1 MKLLVFV
8 QAVLTLVVSVSPVS
22 VARFPELEDPTAVVI
37 DQDQVFITDGVTI
50 YIYSLKD
57 FKLQKKF
64 GKSGP
69 GAQDFKLYEYRS
81 KPIYINVLPNR
92 IMVESFGRI
101 SYFTRKGNFLELIQP
116 RDYFMLAKPVGENF
130 TAQRYTRRNNTWYIC
145 LDLYNSRFE
154 RCKEILRLKDSSQH
168 RERRK
173 LLSRA
178 RTYCTYANKLFTA
191 VKKDFII
198 DVFDHR
204 GERLYSIN
212 QEYQKVKVTKAYI
225 KSRLENA
232 KEIYRERPVA
242 YEYFEMSALFPDYFP
257 AIAHLYAEDG
267 VLYVRTWKRE
277 KEKTEFYLFDMTG
290 KFIKKILL
298 PLAQKNAAVYYPF
311 TFHNSKLYQLVK
323 DRDKKIWE
331 LHEFIVDRIEIEEE

>member
-1 MKLLVFV
+1 MKLLVFI
-8 QAVLTLVVSVSPVS
+8 QAVLILVVSVSPVS
-22 VARFPELEDPTAVVI
+22 VARFPDLEEPTAVFI
-37 DQDQVFITDGVTI
+37 DHNQVFITDGVTI
-50 YIYSLKD
+50 YIYSLQD

-69 GAQDFKLYEYRS
+69 EAQEFKPYEYPNL
-81 KPIYINVLPNR
+81 PIYIDVLPNR

-101 SYFTRKGNFLELIQP
+101 SYFTRKGNFMELIQP

-130 TAQRYTRRNNTWYIC
+130 VASRYTRRNNTWYFC
-145 LDLYNSRFE
+145 LDLYNSRFKK
-154 RCKEILRLKDSSQH
+154 CKELVRLKDNRQH
-168 RERRK
+168 RQRQK

-178 RTYCTYANKLFTA
+178 RTYCTSGNQLFIA
-191 VKKDFII
+191 VEKDFII

-204 GERLYSIN
+204 GEKLYSIDR
-212 QEYQKVKVTKAYI
+212 EYEKIKVTKAYI
-225 KSRLENA
+225 ESRLENA
-232 KEIYRERPVA
+232 KKIYRGRPVA
-242 YEYFEMSALFPDYFP
+242 YEYFKMSALFPDYFP
-257 AIAHLYAEDG
+257 AIAHLCAEDG

-298 PLAQKNAAVYYPF
+298 PLAQKNAAEYYPS
-311 TFHNSKLYQLVK
+311 TFHQKRLYQLVK

-331 LHEFIVDRIEIEEE
+331 LHESIVHRIEIGKE